1 MSGGGGD
8 KSKAYLVS
16 FGDTRLGISICR
28 FKQQAETL
36 GVFDNVFI
44 YTEASLPLDFV
55 KDFEN
60 KFYTYKS
67 GIKTPIRGFDYWSCK
82 PKVILMAL
90 EQINFGDYLIYCDIG
105 FEFNAKAKSDLQ
117 RVFKDIQEQELLGVI
132 TQHKER
138 CWNKADLLAHFNL
151 LEDESFL
158 DSRQVA
164 AGAVFMKKC
173 EKTIKIIEEW
183 LAYFYHSYPLIDD
196 SPSKIPNLKEF
207 KENRYDQSIWSILNK
222 RYKLKNYDY
231 ADFSN
236 QNRCLLYNRNKIYL
250 PVIVEPSLK
259 GLGV

>member
-1 MSGGGGD
+1 MLKLKAIYRESLRIY
-8 KSKAYLVS
+8 KSKNY
-16 FGDTRLGISICR
+16 
-28 FKQQAETL
+28 
-36 GVFDNVFI
+36 
-44 YTEASLPLDFV
+44 Y
-55 KDFEN
+55 
-60 KFYTYKS
+60 
-67 GIKTPIRGFDYWSCK
+67 
-82 PKVILMAL
+82 
-90 EQINFGDYLIYCDIG
+90 
-105 FEFNAKAKSDLQ
+105 
-117 RVFKDIQEQELLGVI
+117 GVI

-259 GLGV
+259 GFGV